1 MTLKFPF
8 RDLSLVKAGYD
19 FTPEKN
25 DSNMLMFRTGD
36 VSLELVFAK
45 KRSPIIFVGQ
55 VLAVI
60 DTTGDSGWWKAI
72 KENRIGY
79 IPKDFVTSF

>member
-25 DSNMLMFRTGD
+25 DSNMLMFRSGD
-36 VSLELVFAK
+36 VRREKDFQRKFSHFLL
-45 KRSPIIFVGQ
+45 Q

-60 DTTGDSGWWKAI
+60 DTAGDSGWWKAI
-72 KENRIGY
+72 KDNRIGY

>member
-8 RDLSLVKAGYD
+8 RDPSLVKAGYD

-25 DSNMLMFRTGD
+25 DSNMLMFRSGD
-36 VSLELVFAK
+36 VRREKDFQRKFSHFLL
-45 KRSPIIFVGQ
+45 Q

-60 DTTGDSGWWKAI
+60 DTAGDSGWWKAI
-72 KENRIGY
+72 KDNRIGY

>member
-36 VSLELVFAK
+36 VSLEYVSEEK
-45 KRSPIIFVGQ
+45 
-55 VLAVI
+55 
-60 DTTGDSGWWKAI
+60 
-72 KENRIGY
+72 
-79 IPKDFVTSF
+79 

>member
-25 DSNMLMFRTGD
+25 DSNMLIFKSGD
-36 VSLELVFAK
+36 VRK
-45 KRSPIIFVGQ
+45 
-55 VLAVI
+55 
-60 DTTGDSGWWKAI
+60 TTFKTNSN
-72 KENRIGY
+72 E
-79 IPKDFVTSF
+79 